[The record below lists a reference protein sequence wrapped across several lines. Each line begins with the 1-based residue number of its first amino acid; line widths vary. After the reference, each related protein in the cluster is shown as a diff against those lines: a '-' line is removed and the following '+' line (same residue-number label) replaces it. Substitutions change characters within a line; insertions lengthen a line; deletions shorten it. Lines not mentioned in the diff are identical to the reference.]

1 MLRVSDIAVRFG
13 GVHALQ
19 GVSLDFQPGAVT
31 GLIGPNGAGKTTMF
45 NVMTGLQRATAGTVL
60 LEDTDI
66 TSASPQARARLGL
79 ARTYQRVELFGTL
92 TARENVLVAAEVQ
105 RGWSRSR
112 TAATPRAIA
121 DELIERT
128 GLAEVAD
135 VPADVLPTGMARLV
149 ELARALASRP
159 RVLLLDEPSSGL
171 SVTESRALGDLLV
184 ELAGEGIAVL
194 LVEHDMDLVMRVCGY
209 LHVLDFGEAIAG
221 GTPAEIRSDPRV
233 QQAYLGAAP
242 IDQESIS
249 AAGLE
254 DTA

>member
-66 TSASPQARARLGL
+66 TSASPQARARLGV

-112 TAATPRAIA
+112 TAASPRAVA

>member
-66 TSASPQARARLGL
+66 TSASPQARARLGV

-92 TARENVLVAAEVQ
+92 TARENVLVAAEVH

-112 TAATPRAIA
+112 TAASPRAVA

-149 ELARALASRP
+149 ELARALASKP

-221 GTPAEIRSDPRV
+221 GTPAEIRRDPRV

-242 IDQESIS
+242 IDEEAIS

-254 DTA
+254 DGA

>member
-45 NVMTGLQRATAGTVL
+45 NVMTGLQRATAGRVTL
-60 LEDTDI
+60 DDTDI
-66 TSASPQARARLGL
+66 TSASPQARARLGV

-92 TARENVLVAAEVQ
+92 TARENVLVAAEVH

-112 TAATPRAIA
+112 SSTSPRAVA

-149 ELARALASRP
+149 ELARALASKP

-171 SVTESRALGDLLV
+171 SVPESRALGDLLV

-221 GTPAEIRSDPRV
+221 GTPAEIRRDPRV

-242 IDQESIS
+242 IDEESIS

-254 DTA
+254 DGA

>member
-13 GVHALQ
+13 GIHALQ

-45 NVMTGLQRATAGTVL
+45 NVMTGLQRATAGTVM
-60 LEDTDI
+60 LEGTDI
-66 TSASPQARARLGL
+66 TSASPQTRARLGV

-92 TARENVLVAAEVQ
+92 SARENVLVAAEVQ

-112 TAATPRAIA
+112 TSASPRAVT
-121 DELIERT
+121 DELIQRT

-149 ELARALASRP
+149 ELARALASQP

-209 LHVLDFGEAIAG
+209 LHVLDFGEAIAA
-221 GTPAEIRSDPRV
+221 GTPAEIRRDPRV

-242 IDQESIS
+242 IDEESIS

-254 DTA
+254 DGA

>member
-66 TSASPQARARLGL
+66 TSASPQARARLGV

-112 TAATPRAIA
+112 TAATPRAVA

-149 ELARALASRP
+149 ELARALASKP

-171 SVTESRALGDLLV
+171 SVTESRALGDLRV

-221 GTPAEIRSDPRV
+221 GTPAEIRSDARV

-254 DTA
+254 DGA

>member
-19 GVSLDFQPGAVT
+19 GVSMDFRPGVVT

-45 NVMTGLQRATAGTVL
+45 NVMTGLQRATAGTVR

-92 TARENVLVAAEVQ
+92 SARENVLVAAEVH

-112 TAATPRAIA
+112 TSAGPRAVA

-128 GLAEVAD
+128 GLAGVAD
-135 VPADVLPTGMARLV
+135 EPADVLPTGMARLV
-149 ELARALASRP
+149 ELARALAAKP

-194 LVEHDMDLVMRVCGY
+194 LVEHDMDLVMRVCSY
-209 LHVLDFGEAIAG
+209 LHVLDFGEAIAA
-221 GTPAEIRSDPRV
+221 GTPDEIRRDPRV

-242 IDQESIS
+242 IDEESIS

-254 DTA
+254 EEA

>member
-13 GVHALQ
+13 GIHALQ

-60 LEDTDI
+60 LEGTDI
-66 TSASPQARARLGL
+66 TTSSPQARARLGL

-92 TARENVLVAAEVQ
+92 SVRENVLVAAEVQ

-112 TAATPRAIA
+112 SGSSPRAVA
-121 DELIERT
+121 DELIQRT

-209 LHVLDFGEAIAG
+209 LHVLDFGEAIAA
-221 GTPAEIRSDPRV
+221 GTPEEIRRDPRV

-242 IDQESIS
+242 IDEESIV

-254 DTA
+254 EQV